1 MVFFQEGHGMEIHI
15 IGNKLIVTI
24 TLLFIGITNI
34 FAFGKG
40 IFYPRLFFTFDNI
53 DNNFYWGAADK
64 ACELATEKTPEVN
77 VLFRQPGNSFKAE
90 FYPVFL
96 TKKNYSNI
104 FLKIYQFFV
113 QNHYYAKFILS
124 TNVRGIG
131 EHKKGWIT
139 NGIYYCMNGWDAE
152 PEDWKD
158 KSKLW
163 PETNFEKIFKG
174 KKNGDEFFFDVRITY
189 RFDNEEEKTLLVP
202 FKVKTF
208 KGRYISPFAG
218 L

>member
-1 MVFFQEGHGMEIHI
+1 MPIGSIANKNAFVFFI
-15 IGNKLIVTI
+15 LF
-24 TLLFIGITNI
+24 LLSSMRVFT
-34 FAFGKG
+34 FGAG

-64 ACELATEKTPEVN
+64 ACELATEKTPEIN
-77 VLFRQPGNSFKAE
+77 ILFRQPGNSFKTE

-104 FLKIYQFFV
+104 FVKNITYIYEENEITV
-113 QNHYYAKFILS
+113 LSDVKFML
-124 TNVRGIG
+124 TPNVRGIE

-139 NGIYYCMNGWDAE
+139 NGIYYCINGRDAE

-208 KGRYISPFAG
+208 KGKYISPFAG